1 MGKAPKV
8 NVPEEHPKAKFHLG
22 TFTAPPPLCL
32 VTLICSAVSML
43 TCDHSSSCCVLLPAS
58 SHRCACLCPER
69 HVQVEEGSGPACA
82 RQAILER
89 HVEARELEGFP
100 GVSPCAIFRFL
111 SVCMRPVRTLFF
123 PRVRHDHRRN
133 MQNHGTA
140 KVFVGKQGQANPICR
155 QDPVQDFMPAGQEE
169 ERLHVERLSP

>member
-1 MGKAPKV
+1 MAGRKRKKKKFSKTNCQRNRQKTGWEATRSKDKNCAKAHPETTWRSTCDRHSASCRRRMGKAPKV

-69 HVQVEEGSGPACA
+69 HVQVEERSGPASA
-82 RQAILER
+82 WQAILER
-89 HVEARELEGFP
+89 HVEARELEGFS
-100 GVSPCAIFRFL
+100 GVSHCAIF
-111 SVCMRPVRTLFF
+111 
-123 PRVRHDHRRN
+123 
-133 MQNHGTA
+133 
-140 KVFVGKQGQANPICR
+140 
-155 QDPVQDFMPAGQEE
+155 
-169 ERLHVERLSP
+169 